1 MKGNDKL
8 HLISI
13 LITAFIIGFII
24 LLPSFDKYSDL
35 ITFLSIMIGFKIT
48 SLSIIFNS
56 NLKRTLYDRKIPLYG
71 TELHRIKYF
80 YQSSIFF
87 DTIAVVIIF
96 LIPSYNY
103 LFILKGFEINF
114 GKYLIVLPILFGS
127 IFCFYKLF
135 KDLLEIFVYPTN
147 D

>member
-8 HLISI
+8 NLITI
-13 LITAFIIGFII
+13 LIISFIVGFVII
-24 LLPSFDKYSDL
+24 LPSFDKYSDL
-35 ITFLSIMIGFKIT
+35 ITFLSIMLGFKIT
-48 SLSIIFNS
+48 SLAIIFNS
-56 NLKRTLYDRKIPLYG
+56 NLKRTLYDRKIPIYG

-96 LIPSYNY
+96 LIPSCNF
-103 LFILKGFEINF
+103 LFMLKGIEINF

-135 KDLLEIFVYPTN
+135 KDLMIIFVYPTN
-147 D
+147 